1 MLARLIRSVRRKPK
15 PIRDQYAF
23 WTAILFTVLI
33 GGVWGFGL
41 SGRVDTNVSS
51 AQPTESVGVFSSF
64 FDEIGG
70 KLSEVT
76 DSISTLSES
85 EESNSNLATSSVRST
100 SSQPL
105 DMNAIFATST
115 PAAEPSVRSVR
126 IATTSTSTTQ

>member
-1 MLARLIRSVRRKPK
+1 MLARLIRSVRQKPK

-23 WTAILFTVLI
+23 WTAILFTVLV

-41 SGRVDTNVSS
+41 SGSVNTDVSS
-51 AQPTESVGVFSSF
+51 VQQPDSAGVFSSF

-76 DSISTLSES
+76 DSISAISEP
-85 EESNSNLATSSVRST
+85 EESSPVVATSSVRST

-115 PAAEPSVRSVR
+115 PVAEPGERSVR
-126 IATTSTSTTQ
+126 IATTSASTTQ